1 MTRKRDVGLLL
12 IALAIVLA
20 VWAFGPQPAYP
31 QGPAPAP
38 TDFVTSAWPDAYL
51 PMVTHQGNERREK

>member
-20 VWAFGPQPAYP
+20 LWAFGPQPAYP
-31 QGPAPAP
+31 QAPAPAP
-38 TDFVTSAWPDAYL
+38 TDFVTSAWPEAYL
-51 PMVTHQGNERREK
+51 PMVTR